1 MITELLLLKGLL
13 PDGTQ
18 QSIRVNGT
26 TSGTAP
32 STGPQRVKEKVISG
46 IKSFMKRYR
55 N

>member
-26 TSGTAP
+26 TSGSTP
-32 STGPQRVKEKVISG
+32 SKTTTSKVISG
-46 IKSFMKRYR
+46 IKSFIKRYKK
-55 N
+55 